1 VIIAVTVSIVLLLC
15 IAFCIRVLYRR
26 MNAEELEKAAIKVKQ
41 EEIHMTKM
49 KSVNRHKK
57 KVDEAD
63 DVIDAI
69 RDSNMKLKGDLGVSR
84 VEEDEFEEQ
93 YNPLHDF

>member
-1 VIIAVTVSIVLLLC
+1 
-15 IAFCIRVLYRR
+15 
-26 MNAEELEKAAIKVKQ
+26 
-41 EEIHMTKM
+41 MTKM
-49 KSVNRHKK
+49 KSVKRHQK

-63 DVIDAI
+63 EIID
-69 RDSNMKLKGDLGVSR
+69 RVRESNVKLKDELGISR